1 MLRKCIYG
9 GGGDCSRQ
17 GGDGSLHHREG
28 YVHPY
33 PTLEEAG
40 HPLGEFISKSQ
51 STEQIHSLADF
62 TIDFDED
69 ASTQILSL
77 EISKNIID
85 VEELIKS
92 LYEFD
97 LESEEGIQKL
107 LELMPILDPD
117 IIVDLV
123 EKIWPGYVVYQA
135 DPDLLRAEVQGYLL
149 DYLGEDEDH

>member
-17 GGDGSLHHREG
+17 GGDGSLRHRDG

-33 PTLEEAG
+33 PTVEEAG
-40 HPLGEFISKSQ
+40 HPLGEFVKSQ
-51 STEQIHSLADF
+51 SSEQTHSLADF
-62 TIDFDED
+62 SIDFDED

-77 EISKNIID
+77 EISKSIID
-85 VEELIKS
+85 VEDLIKS

-107 LELMPILDPD
+107 LELLPVLDPE
-117 IIVDLV
+117 IVVELV
-123 EKIWPGYVVYQA
+123 EKIWPGYVVEEA

-149 DYLGEDEDH
+149 DYLGDADESV